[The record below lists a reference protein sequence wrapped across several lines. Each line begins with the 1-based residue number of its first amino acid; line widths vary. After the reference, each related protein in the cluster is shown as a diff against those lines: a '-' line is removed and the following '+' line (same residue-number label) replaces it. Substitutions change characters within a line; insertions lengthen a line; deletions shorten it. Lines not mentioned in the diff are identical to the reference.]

1 MMTYLL
7 IDTSSKDVEFLTA
20 LRNPIVLALLIS
32 LVLICI
38 VLVMV
43 LITILTKPRYCHQN
57 QRTQDESEIDREG
70 NGNIPATRSNKRN
83 AKAQVTYV
91 AKSNLLLDMEVLSH
105 SDCEPSDLN

>member
-43 LITILTKPRYCHQN
+43 LITILSKPRYFHQN
-57 QRTQDESEIDREG
+57 QRMQDESEIDIES
-70 NGNIPATRSNKRN
+70 NIPATRSNNR
-83 AKAQVTYV
+83 AQVTFV
-91 AKSNLLLDMEVLSH
+91 AKSNLSFYSEELSL
-105 SDCEPSDLN
+105 SDCKLSDLN

>member
-7 IDTSSKDVEFLTA
+7 IDMSSKDVEFLTA

-43 LITILTKPRYCHQN
+43 LIKILSKPRYCHQN
-57 QRTQDESEIDREG
+57 QRTQDESEIDIE
-70 NGNIPATRSNKRN
+70 GNIPATRSNKRN
-83 AKAQVTYV
+83 AKAQVTCV